1 MNFTVDLRN
10 LLTTQPPKL
19 MFIFCFRQQK
29 VEQATHASEE
39 EEEEAPPP
47 VATRPDK
54 TKSIVSP
61 LPTCSNTHPSL
72 SIFRMRERV
81 QDKKYSCQFKKPCN
95 KLGKLIKIPV
105 CTLLIHDFLL
115 SKQFREVLGYC
126 HI

>member
-1 MNFTVDLRN
+1 MVARSWQFVDLPASLTDVPF
-10 LLTTQPPKL
+10 LLW
-19 MFIFCFRQQK
+19 QQK

-95 KLGKLIKIPV
+95 KLGKLIKQNTCLYFVNTWFFTVKTI
-105 CTLLIHDFLL
+105 
-115 SKQFREVLGYC
+115 
-126 HI
+126 